1 MLACQISNRLQVSLL
16 WKSETVKRGDVTF
29 VELVVFLEEE
39 AFILVNA
46 EIQFLFEV
54 EDRVDPVAMIHVHR
68 VDVARLNYVVVDLCS
83 LAHNLHTLASV
94 LVYDIVGGRVDNIA
108 LNLAQFLG

>member
-29 VELVVFLEEE
+29 VELVVLLEEE

-46 EIQFLFEV
+46 EI
-54 EDRVDPVAMIHVHR
+54 
-68 VDVARLNYVVVDLCS
+68 
-83 LAHNLHTLASV
+83 
-94 LVYDIVGGRVDNIA
+94 
-108 LNLAQFLG
+108 